1 MLSVNSILLFHGN
14 RVQTVL
20 YPPTQTFFC
29 LVTFFRDVRKKAFV
43 GGYLYMGEVD
53 KPVNGRDQW
62 IIEVYQIR
70 IGEGTDRIKQ
80 CDG

>member
-1 MLSVNSILLFHGN
+1 MGIVYKLYFILLRRHSF
-14 RVQTVL
+14 VL
-20 YPPTQTFFC
+20 SRSS
-29 LVTFFRDVRKKAFV
+29 VTYEKKVFV